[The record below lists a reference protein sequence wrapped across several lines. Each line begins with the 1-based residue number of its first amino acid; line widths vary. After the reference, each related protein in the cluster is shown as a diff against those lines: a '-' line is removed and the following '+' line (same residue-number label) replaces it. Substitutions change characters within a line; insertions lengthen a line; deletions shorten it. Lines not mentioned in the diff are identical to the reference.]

1 MRLPHVLQRNLEM
14 LRKKRTK
21 DGAPVIVPL
30 QTYVNVIDS
39 CIPIDRE
46 QRELILGDR
55 LDDNI
60 RLESLADVEQ
70 VLREAALDI
79 PIRARKHIGRTENFD
94 DEDKESILRLFPTGR
109 AGFRPATLLK
119 TKSADWKQ
127 DVPNPGDIGR
137 DL

>member
-21 DGAPVIVPL
+21 DGAPMIVPL
-30 QTYVNVIDS
+30 QTYVKVIDS

-60 RLESLADVEQ
+60 RLESLADAEQ
-70 VLREAALDI
+70 VLREAALDM
-79 PIRARKHIGRTENFD
+79 PDGVRKHIGRKGNLD
-94 DEDKESILRLFPTGR
+94 DEDSESILRFFPTAR

-119 TKSADWKQ
+119 IKSADWKQ
-127 DVPNPGDIGR
+127 DVTNPVDIGR
-137 DL
+137 D

>member
-21 DGAPVIVPL
+21 DGAPMIVPL

-60 RLESLADVEQ
+60 RLESLADAEQ
-70 VLREAALDI
+70 VLREAALNMPD
-79 PIRARKHIGRTENFD
+79 RVRKHIGRKENLD
-94 DEDKESILRLFPTGR
+94 DEDRESILRFFPTMR

-119 TKSADWKQ
+119 IKSADWKQ
-127 DVPNPGDIGR
+127 DVTNPVDIGR
-137 DL
+137 D

>member
-1 MRLPHVLQRNLEM
+1 M

-21 DGAPVIVPL
+21 DGAPMIVPL
-30 QTYVNVIDS
+30 QIYVNVIDS

-70 VLREAALDI
+70 AVRKAALDI
-79 PIRARKHIGRTENFD
+79 PIRARKHIGSAEHFD
-94 DEDKESILRLFPTGR
+94 DDDRESILQHARAAL
-109 AGFRPATLLK
+109 AGFRRATLLK
-119 TKSADWKQ
+119 TENSGGAQ
-127 DVPNPGDIGR
+127 DLNDPVTGR
-137 DL
+137 DR

>member
-1 MRLPHVLQRNLEM
+1 M

-30 QTYVNVIDS
+30 QTYVNVIDP
-39 CIPIDRE
+39 CIPINRE
-46 QRELILGDR
+46 QRELILGNR

-60 RLESLADVEQ
+60 RSESLADAEH
-70 VLREAALDI
+70 VLREAALDMS
-79 PIRARKHIGRTENFD
+79 IRVRKHIGRTENFD
-94 DEDKESILRLFPTGR
+94 DEDKESVLRLFPTARG
-109 AGFRPATLLK
+109 GFRAATLLK

-127 DVPNPGDIGR
+127 GVPNPVDIGR